1 MQEYQD
7 NPDDQTP
14 ENQNI
19 ENEELV
25 TVWGVRRKLVGAYF
39 WLFSLLFTLV
49 SGAVAWREWANAA
62 EGTYIVDILLAAL
75 GMASGKVLWLA
86 AFSIITVEV
95 GYMIA
100 EHYIVNRYKKGLSKG
115 RSEGLSKGRS
125 EGISEGR
132 SKGLSEGLSKG
143 RRDQHQQWLAW
154 YERHQAAHREGRPF
168 TEPPP
173 AGPQGENGI

>member
-14 ENQNI
+14 DNQNI

-62 EGTYIVDILLAAL
+62 AGTYLVDILLVAL
-75 GMASGKVLWLA
+75 GVASGKVLWLA

-115 RSEGLSKGRS
+115 RSEGLLKGR
-125 EGISEGR
+125 
-132 SKGLSEGLSKG
+132 SEGLSKG
-143 RRDQHQQWLAW
+143 RSEGLSKGRQDQHQQWLAW
-154 YERHQAAHREGRPF
+154 YERQQAAHREGRPF

-173 AGPQGENGI
+173 AGPQGENGNGI

>member
-7 NPDDQTP
+7 NPDDQT
-14 ENQNI
+14 I
-19 ENEELV
+19 DNEELV

-62 EGTYIVDILLAAL
+62 AGTYLVDILLVAL
-75 GMASGKVLWLA
+75 GVASGKVLWLA

-100 EHYIVNRYKKGLSKG
+100 EHYIVNRYKKGRSKG
-115 RSEGLSKGRS
+115 RQ
-125 EGISEGR
+125 EGR
-132 SKGLSEGLSKG
+132 Q
-143 RRDQHQQWLAW
+143 DQHQQWLAW
-154 YERHQAAHREGRPF
+154 YERQQAAHREGRPF

>member
-14 ENQNI
+14 DNQNI

-62 EGTYIVDILLAAL
+62 AGTYIVDILLAAL
-75 GMASGKVLWLA
+75 GVASGKVLWLA

-125 EGISEGR
+125 EGL
-132 SKGLSEGLSKG
+132 SKGLSKG
-143 RRDQHQQWLAW
+143 RQDQHQQWLAW
-154 YERHQAAHREGRPF
+154 YERQQTAQREGRPF

>member
-14 ENQNI
+14 DDQTI
-19 ENEELV
+19 DNEELV

-62 EGTYIVDILLAAL
+62 EGTYIVDILLTAL
-75 GMASGKVLWLA
+75 GVASGKVLWLA

-100 EHYIVNRYKKGLSKG
+100 EHYIVNRYKKG
-115 RSEGLSKGRS
+115 
-125 EGISEGR
+125 
-132 SKGLSEGLSKG
+132 

-154 YERHQAAHREGRPF
+154 YERQQAAHREGRPF

-173 AGPQGENGI
+173 AGPQGKKGI